1 MSYNLQS
8 NYYETGGKTIF
19 TRTVRKVVPHR
30 KRKLSNIIRA
40 PPYSIIYIKYKT
52 FLPTPVTQH
61 TEIPLPPSN
70 YARFP
75 CSRVHFS

>member
-61 TEIPLPPSN
+61 IEIPPSN